1 MEYEIGKVVE
11 YDGIKGTLV
20 TLNTKYMFL
29 SDDVNEEINV
39 GDLVKFRGEEV
50 QDTNRAYFVKMLHY
64 NTELHK
70 RYVKDNK

>member
-1 MEYEIGKVVE
+1 MEYEIGKVIE

-50 QDTNRAYFVKMLHY
+50 QDINRAYFVKKLHL
-64 NTELHK
+64 NNEK
-70 RYVKDNK
+70 NKQYIKGN